1 MSSLP
6 EQYLLT
12 HFRSLKIPLF
22 LCLLQKIK
30 HLILLDTFFLICNFS
45 MEKIP
50 FKLMI
55 FVVNLPLLGCIWFA
69 RNVPCDTFQVTLEV
83 FYSNLALPFGT
94 RESPGVLQFQ
104 QCWYESSIFWDAR
117 KFNSEKHEY
126 VNTLPPWWVSWVF
139 LSFAIKLDVREKSQE
154 SKIWK

>member
-1 MSSLP
+1 M
-6 EQYLLT
+6 
-12 HFRSLKIPLF
+12 
-22 LCLLQKIK
+22 
-30 HLILLDTFFLICNFS
+30 ICNFS

-126 VNTLPPWWVSWVF
+126 VNTLPPWWVPWVF
-139 LSFAIKLDVREKSQE
+139 LSFAIKLNVREKSQE
-154 SKIWK
+154 SKIWKQKKILIKDFWKLEARWWMQIKIQQWEPIYSYNIGN